1 MASNYFAKGLKRSAL
16 TVALGLCFVGGVQAQ
31 SNTAGSVIG
40 QATAGDTITVTNPS
54 TGFSRTVTVGSDGT
68 YRFSSLPTGQYQVS
82 RNGGAAR
89 TVNVNVGTSANVD
102 FVSASGDTATLDTVT
117 VVGTGSVNPI
127 DVSSVESTTI
137 LTKEMIDS
145 LPVARNVTN
154 VALLAPGTT
163 AGDSDFG
170 NLASFGGA
178 SVADKA

>member
-1 MASNYFAKGLKRSAL
+1 M
-16 TVALGLCFVGGVQAQ
+16 
-31 SNTAGSVIG
+31 
-40 QATAGDTITVTNPS
+40 
-54 TGFSRTVTVGSDGT
+54 GSDGS
-68 YRFSSLPTGQYQVS
+68 YRFSSRPTGQYQVS

-117 VVGTGSVNPI
+117 VVGTGAVNPI

-137 LTKEMIDS
+137 ITKEMIDS

-178 SVADKA
+178 SVAENAYYINGFNVTNFRTGLGFSNVPFDMYQEFQIKTGG